1 MFWSLISF
9 EFKYFKS
16 QPSSYVI
23 ALILFLLAFGAMA
36 SVVHFGASNANV
48 NYNSP
53 FAVSKLLVVMS
64 YIAMFTLAN
73 FVGMSAIRDYE
84 HRMTG
89 LVFSMPISKGSYLW
103 GRLAGVISFS
113 LVLFL
118 IVPLAAL
125 LAEYMPWMDT
135 DRLTETNYSAYI
147 STYLIFVIP
156 NFILVSSLFYA
167 FAIFFKSMKGMYL
180 AMVGF
185 FVLNVLAGNLI
196 KESSLEDWMIYVD
209 PFGMHTF
216 NQVTQYWTAF
226 EMNTQVVQLEGLVLE
241 NRLFWLAV
249 AAMVILLTH
258 LLVNLRQ
265 TRKEKQ
271 PAPEKVLDIE
281 ISEYQPVT
289 PSHSFQTEWTKLVY
303 RTQFEIGQILKT
315 PSFIILVLLILANL
329 LMIIISPNA
338 TDNEWPLTRTMSDY
352 IMGSFSILFLIII
365 TYSAA
370 ESVWR
375 EKELSIGDIIEATPV
390 SNWALYFP
398 KVIALFLVS
407 SLLLLVAV
415 IFTVVYQI
423 SQSYYQFEFDIY
435 LLRLVFIFLLPVLM
449 LSSLSILLQVILPN
463 KYLGMFVFTVYII
476 TTLFFSL
483 IGIEHTMWD
492 FGSLPDVMYSDM
504 NRFGHYVEANVIYSL
519 YWLGLSSLLLILGY
533 GLYQR
538 GKEYAIGYRLRQLP
552 RNIGRGGMVGMALS
566 MMLFVGMGSYIH
578 YNTKILNDFISI
590 DEMTDLRVDYEQKYK
605 PYQDLPIAKITAV
618 NINVDI
624 YPDQRKIIANGYYL
638 IKNKHN
644 ENISKMLVYW
654 SDKNQVSLK
663 MAGASLKD
671 YDKTHQTGWL
681 HFEPALKPNE
691 TRKLNYKVVREH
703 HGFVDQNDDTTLVYN
718 GTFINNF
725 ELLPHFGY
733 NQMVEITSRK
743 ERKERG
749 IGPAQRA
756 NKLED
761 STKYR
766 DAAFG
771 KSSDF
776 IDYQAVISTS
786 LDQTAITSGYLQKQ
800 WQENGRN
807 YFHYKMD
814 APIHDFFAFLSGKYQ
829 LTEEIHNG
837 VKVAVYYHPAHDMN
851 VQKMIDAVKL
861 SLDIYSREFSPY
873 QHKQVQII
881 EFPRY
886 RSFAQSFPNTV
897 PFSESMGFIT
907 DLRNAESDKVSF
919 VTAHEIAH
927 QWWGHQIMPADVQG
941 GQVLSESLAEY
952 SAYLVYREI
961 YGEHKLRI
969 QLNREQK
976 IYLAGRDREILEE
989 MPLMKA
995 ENQAYIH
1002 YFKGGLV
1009 MYAIADRIGEKT
1021 FHQALR
1027 NLLAEFKFQSNPYP
1041 TTLDLIRH
1049 IKAVANKK
1057 DYELIDDLFKRITL
1071 FNLKAVSANAK
1082 KLTNGNY
1089 QIELIVEA
1097 KKFYADGKGQETQ
1110 AELDQPLDIGF
1121 FIKKPTDKSFTDED
1135 IIKVVS
1141 KRINHQKTKLTYEV
1155 KIKPNYAGI
1164 DPYLKMID
1172 RNREDNLVEVELVE

>member
-1 MFWSLISF
+1 MFWNLIKF
-9 EFKYFKS
+9 EFKYFKK
-16 QPSSYVI
+16 QPSSFVI
-23 ALILFLLAFGAMA
+23 MLVLFLLAFGAMA

-73 FVGMSAIRDYE
+73 FVGMSAIRDFE

-89 LVFSMPISKGSYLW
+89 LVFTMPISKGTYLW
-103 GRLAGVISFS
+103 GRLTGVIGFS
-113 LVLFL
+113 LVVFL
-118 IVPLAAL
+118 IVPFASL
-125 LAEYMPWMDT
+125 LAEYMPWMEVE
-135 DRLTETNYSAYI
+135 RLGETNFSAYI

-156 NFILVSSLFYA
+156 NFIVVSSLFYA
-167 FAIFFKSMKGMYL
+167 SAIFSKSMKGMYL
-180 AMVGF
+180 GMVGF
-185 FVLNVLAGNLI
+185 FVLNVLASNLI
-196 KESSLEDWMIYVD
+196 KESTLESWLIYVD
-209 PFGMHTF
+209 PFGINTF
-216 NQVTQYWTAF
+216 NQVTKYWTAF
-226 EMNTQVVQLEGLVLE
+226 EMNTEVVAFDGLVLE

-249 AAMVILLTH
+249 AAVVILLTH
-258 LLVNLRQ
+258 FLVDLRKA
-265 TRKEKQ
+265 RKEKQ
-271 PAPEKVLDIE
+271 PASTPVFKAEVL
-281 ISEYQPVT
+281 EYKPVT
-289 PSHSFQTEWTKLVY
+289 PSHSFKTEWMKLVC
-303 RTQFEIGQILKT
+303 RTQFEIGQIIKT
-315 PSFIILVLLILANL
+315 PSFVVLVLLILANL
-329 LMIIISPNA
+329 VMIVISPNA

-352 IMGSFSILFLIII
+352 IMGAFSILFLIII

-375 EKELSIGDIIEATPV
+375 EKELSIGDIIEATPI

-407 SLLLLVAV
+407 SLLLLIAVA
-415 IFTVVYQI
+415 FTVIYQI

-463 KYLGMFVFTVYII
+463 KYLGMFVFTTYII
-476 TTLFFSL
+476 STLFFSL

-492 FGSLPDVMYSDM
+492 FGSLPDVAYSDM

-538 GKEYAIGYRLRQLP
+538 GKEYAITYRLKQLV
-552 RNIGRGGMVGMALS
+552 RNVGKKGMVALVFS
-566 MMLFVGMGSYIH
+566 FVLFLSMGSYIH
-578 YNTKILNDFISI
+578 YNTKVLNDFISK
-590 DEMTDLRVDYEQKYK
+590 DDLVDLQVDYEKKYK
-605 PYQDLPIAKITAV
+605 AFQDLPIAKITDV

-624 YPDQRKIIANGYYL
+624 YPYQRRIEANGYYL

-644 ENISKMLVYW
+644 ESISKMLVSW
-654 SDKNQVSLK
+654 SEKNKVELDIK
-663 MAGASLKD
+663 GATLKD
-671 YDKTHQTGWL
+671 YDKVHQTGWL
-681 HFEPALKPNE
+681 YFEPALQAGE
-691 TRKLNYKVVREH
+691 SRQLNYKITRKSQ
-703 HGFVDQNDDTTLVYN
+703 GFTDQRDDTSVVYN

-733 NQMVEITSRK
+733 NASIEITDRK

-749 IGPAQRA
+749 MQPAQRD

-761 STKYR
+761 TTKYA

-776 IDYQAVISTS
+776 INYEAIISTS
-786 LDQTAITSGYLQKQ
+786 QDQIALTSGYLQKE
-800 WQENGRN
+800 WLVGERR

-829 LTEEIHNG
+829 VKEEVHKG
-837 VKVAVYYHPAHDMN
+837 VNVAVYYHKAHDMN

-861 SLDIYSREFSPY
+861 SLDIFSKEFSPY

-886 RSFAQSFPNTV
+886 RSFAQSFPNTI
-897 PFSESMGFIT
+897 PFAESMGFIT
-907 DLRNAESDKVSF
+907 DLRDAESDKVTF
-919 VTAHEIAH
+919 VTAHELGH
-927 QWWGHQIMPADVQG
+927 QWWGHQLMPADVQG
-941 GQVLSESLAEY
+941 SQVLSESLAEY

-969 QLNREQK
+969 QLNRELK
-976 IYLAGRDREILEE
+976 IYLSGRDREILEE

-1009 MYAIADRIGEKT
+1009 MYAISDRIGEAT

-1027 NLLAEFKFQSNPYP
+1027 NLLGEFKFKSNPYP
-1041 TTLDLIRH
+1041 TTLDLVRH
-1049 IKAVANKK
+1049 IKAVASED
-1057 DYELIDDLFKRITL
+1057 DYGSIDDMFKRITL
-1071 FNLKAVSANAK
+1071 FSLKASSATAK
-1082 KLTNGNY
+1082 KLANGNY
-1089 QIELIVEA
+1089 EIELIVEA
-1097 KKFYADGKGQETQ
+1097 EKFYADGKGQETQ
-1110 AELDQPLDIGF
+1110 VELNQMFDIGF
-1121 FIKKPTDKSFTDED
+1121 FNKKPTDKDFTDKD
-1135 IIKVVS
+1135 IIQFVS
-1141 KRINHQKTKLTYEV
+1141 KRISHQKTKLTYEV
-1155 KIKPNYAGI
+1155 KTKPNYAGI

-1172 RNREDNLVEVELVE
+1172 RNRDDNLVEVELIE